1 MSEALIIAIISLVT
15 KVGFGAASVLL
26 QRLGKPHATLQ
37 DAIDALNE
45 AANKSAEDYL
55 KEAKARMEQ
64 FPTVTK

>member
-1 MSEALIIAIISLVT
+1 MSEMMIIAIINLVT
-15 KVGFGAASVLL
+15 RVGFGAASVLL

-45 AANKSAEDYL
+45 ASAKSAEDYL
-55 KEAKARMEQ
+55 KEARARMEQ